1 MTMYDKMMAGELFH
15 AHDADLVK
23 RHHRA
28 LELVE
33 RFNRTGFDEEE
44 KRQQLLRQLLGG
56 VGKGASIKPPFF
68 CDIGT
73 NIYLGDN
80 VYLNYDCV
88 LLDGN
93 RITIGADVLIG
104 PRVQLYTAS
113 HPLDPNVRKQQ
124 LEFTRE
130 IVIGESVWIGG
141 GAIVCPGV
149 TIGKNTVIGAG
160 SVVVKDIPEGVLAVG
175 NPCRVVKPL

>member
-1 MTMYDKMMAGELFH
+1 M
-15 AHDADLVK
+15 
-23 RHHRA
+23 
-28 LELVE
+28 
-33 RFNRTGFDEEE
+33 
-44 KRQQLLRQLLGG
+44 LRRLLGG
-56 VGKGASIKPPFF
+56 VGSGTSIKPPFF
-68 CDIGT
+68 CDIGA

-80 VYLNYDCV
+80 VFLNYDCV

-93 RITIGADVLIG
+93 RITIGDDVLIG

-113 HPLDPNVRKQQ
+113 HPLDSKVRKQQ

-130 IVIGESVWIGG
+130 IVIGERVWIGG

-160 SVVVKDIPEGVLAVG
+160 SVVVKDIPDGVLAVG
-175 NPCRVVKPL
+175 NPCRVVKTL